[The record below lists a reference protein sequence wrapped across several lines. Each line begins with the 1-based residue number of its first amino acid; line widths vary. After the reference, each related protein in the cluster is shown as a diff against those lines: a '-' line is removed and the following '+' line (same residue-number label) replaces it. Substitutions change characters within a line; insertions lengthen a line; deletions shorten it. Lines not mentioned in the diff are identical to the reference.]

1 VEFLNR
7 ILTKKICLN
16 DINVLSLYPKSNIM
30 VKEIQFYIDD
40 VSDDVTLETLNGDS
54 VENSQ
59 FYEELVNKIRSQK
72 WFIEGNKTE
81 GVITFHSDFDIS
93 IDWMSITMG
102 KDWDS
107 DIEESHSQ
115 DCIINPDTTT
125 FKTIEF

>member
-1 VEFLNR
+1 
-7 ILTKKICLN
+7 
-16 DINVLSLYPKSNIM
+16 M

-81 GVITFHSDFDIS
+81 GVITFHSDYDIS
-93 IDWMSITMG
+93 IDWVSITMG
-102 KDWDS
+102 DDWGS
-107 DIEESHSQ
+107 DEEVEHYQ
-115 DCIINPDTTT
+115 DCIINPDTSTY
-125 FKTIEF
+125 KTIEF

>member
-1 VEFLNR
+1 MF
-7 ILTKKICLN
+7 TT
-16 DINVLSLYPKSNIM
+16 IM
-30 VKEIQFYIDD
+30 VKEIQFYLND
-40 VSDDVTLETLNGDS
+40 VSNDVILETLDGVD
-54 VENSQ
+54 VQNSQ
-59 FYEELVNKIRSQK
+59 VEELIEKIRSQE

-93 IDWMSITMG
+93 VNWVSITMG

-107 DIEESHSQ
+107 DIEKRHSQ